1 MATCLR
7 TCAYHNFSCLHQYFL
22 CKLLKS
28 HSHTRGSVSVFGLC
42 NGETSSWWWWRS
54 RGRCHHDVAQNP
66 KQQFREKFLPVFVK
80 WEILFF
86 SFFFVVFAMRP
97 NRFAHIR
104 GTADTVAIMGIE
116 YGWPPSCHLATFCL
130 FFVCASFGLLCK
142 CVCVSIY
149 NTRSFTL
156 SDSLGVYSYPL
167 SFGSQTRLRLQLE
180 LKSVQCGRQS
190 GGMEKRGWGVA
201 TWRSYAS
208 CCMHFVC
215 W

>member
-1 MATCLR
+1 MYLACAMAKHHYDDGEG
-7 TCAYHNFSCLHQYFL
+7 AVDVVIMMLHKIPSNSFAKSFFL
-22 CKLLKS
+22 C
-28 HSHTRGSVSVFGLC
+28 LC
-42 NGETSSWWWWRS
+42 VGY
-54 RGRCHHDVAQNP
+54 
-66 KQQFREKFLPVFVK
+66 
-80 WEILFF
+80 
-86 SFFFVVFAMRP
+86 SFFFFFCVVFAMRP
-97 NRFAHIR
+97 NSFAHIR

-130 FFVCASFGLLCK
+130 FFVLASFGLLCK

-190 GGMEKRGWGVA
+190 GGMEKRG
-201 TWRSYAS
+201 
-208 CCMHFVC
+208 
-215 W
+215 

>member
-1 MATCLR
+1 MMMVKESWSL
-7 TCAYHNFSCLHQYFL
+7 
-22 CKLLKS
+22 
-28 HSHTRGSVSVFGLC
+28 
-42 NGETSSWWWWRS
+42 SSWCCTKSQATVS
-54 RGRCHHDVAQNP
+54 RKVSSCVC
-66 KQQFREKFLPVFVK
+66 V
-80 WEILFF
+80 WEILFLCRVCYAPKQICPYQRHGRHSGYHGDWVWVAAKLPF
-86 SFFFVVFAMRP
+86 SHVLFV
-97 NRFAHIR
+97 
-104 GTADTVAIMGIE
+104 
-116 YGWPPSCHLATFCL
+116 FCVRIL
-130 FFVCASFGLLCK
+130 RASVQV